1 MSDKE
6 TIEKLTQEVISLR
19 KQVDSLTPKLYH
31 IKAWHKFI
39 SNGGRDGEKK
49 GEIVERV
56 FIDRTYKCYSR
67 AQAEYFL
74 DSFASKSSWGGQ
86 SIFTSVEQVDFTPV
100 ENDWINQLGKKLL
113 NIG

>member
-1 MSDKE
+1 MTDKE

-31 IKAWHKFI
+31 IKAWHKVR
-39 SNGGRDGEKK
+39 SNGEL
-49 GEIVERV
+49 IERV

-67 AQAEYFL
+67 NQAEYFL